1 MWNII
6 AHRATKQTNISIVQN
21 IGNRKERRKIIISDI
36 EKI

>member
-6 AHRATKQTNISIVQN
+6 AHRGTKQTNISFVQN